1 MGISNGN
8 ARVLQYR
15 ALRRAALL
23 EEAID
28 G

>member
-1 MGISNGN
+1 MGITSGN

-15 ALRRAALL
+15 ALRRAAL
-23 EEAID
+23 IGDPTD